1 MNKKVVFA
9 LMSLLLG
16 FPLFSQVTISLDSL
30 SPPQKPFKTEWSFGA
45 NGGITLSKIS
55 FNPIIKQDM
64 LLQYAG
70 GLTARY
76 ISEKNVG
83 IQVELNYSLRGW
95 KEKHDSINIYK
106 TGFPISVP
114 DDSMKLAKY
123 SRSLSYLELPIMTH
137 IYFDMSSRMR
147 IIFLLGPQLGYY
159 LSEKVIDSELTTG
172 SSLSD
177 PPYYELKVQR
187 KFDYGLTGGMGFELR
202 TGVGSF
208 VIDGRYYFGLS
219 DIFSNHKSDYFQAS
233 SNQVI
238 SVKLSYLFRK

>member
-16 FPLFSQVTISLDSL
+16 FPLFSQMTISMDSL
-30 SPPQKPFKTEWSFGA
+30 SPPQKPFKTEWAFGA

-64 LLQYAG
+64 LFQYAG

-76 ISEKNVG
+76 ISERNVG

-95 KEKHDSINIYK
+95 KEKHDSIDIYK
-106 TGFPISVP
+106 TTFSVSVP
-114 DDSMKLAKY
+114 DDSMKLPKY
-123 SRSLSYLELPIMTH
+123 SRSLSYLEIPVMTH
-137 IYFDMSSRMR
+137 IYFDMGSRMR

-159 LSEKVIDSELTTG
+159 LNEKIVDSELVTNL
-172 SSLSD
+172 SSTL
-177 PPYYELKVQR
+177 PPYYEKKVQR

-202 TGVGSF
+202 TGIGSF
-208 VIDGRYYFGLS
+208 VVDGRYYFGLS